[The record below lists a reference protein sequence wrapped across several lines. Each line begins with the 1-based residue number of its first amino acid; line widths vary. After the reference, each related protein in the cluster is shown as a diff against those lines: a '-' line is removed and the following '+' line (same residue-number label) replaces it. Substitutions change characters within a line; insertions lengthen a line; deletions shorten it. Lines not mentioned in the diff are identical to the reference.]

1 MAKRKI
7 EKISRA
13 GNKKEQICTTTW
25 ENNWSA
31 SIKANYVHPWASQVV
46 LIVKNLPA
54 NTGDIR
60 DTGSIPGLGRTPVE
74 EYGNP
79 FQYSC
84 LKNPM
89 DRRAWRATI
98 TKSQTQLK

>member
-7 EKISRA
+7 EKIPRA
-13 GNKKEQICTTTW
+13 GNKKEEMCTTTW

-31 SIKANYVHPWASQVV
+31 SIKASYVHPWASQVV

-60 DTGSIPGLGRTPVE
+60 DTGSILDWE
-74 EYGNP
+74 ELLEK
-79 FQYSC
+79 S
-84 LKNPM
+84 M
-89 DRRAWRATI
+89 ATHSSI
-98 TKSQTQLK
+98 LA